1 MIKIKSLCI
10 KGFRGIKQELSLELN
25 SKSALLFGDNGSGKS
40 SITDA
45 IEWFYKDSIEHLSSD
60 EIDRKGGLT
69 ALRNT
74 FIADTEKSSAE
85 INFTDASLDSQKSIS
100 LKKSNL
106 EVDNSNTSDTF
117 VKYIESSKNENL
129 ILRYGDFTNF
139 VLSTKKEKLDS
150 LSKVIGFADVS
161 NIRGVLKKAVNE
173 VKSSL
178 KSKNYDNEISQ
189 REGQIMTSLNERVVS
204 DEQYVNKINEI
215 IKPLGTLGLEKDV
228 TKLEEIDN
236 ILSLFKKFDD
246 SAVIEQRAYYSD
258 VISKIND
265 LQNRINNLLDLYEKY
280 YQLFQKIV
288 QDVETLKKIALG
300 ILWNEGLRVLKGSI
314 IEKDE
319 CPLCFQPKSREEL
332 MREIELRLKT
342 LESIEKEK
350 SQLDETKKIVQK
362 ALDEIK
368 NVIAGVQTNNYFGSE
383 GNQDIRDFVKSIT
396 EYISSI
402 SQGLGVDILKEQR
415 IKTKDEIMFDLS
427 KLNRT
432 SVFCQKRNEVLF
444 SQIKGNKILEIQDKI
459 TLSRQAYY
467 EKKRLKKEK
476 EVLEKQKT
484 SLETIYNAF
493 IQKQKEELEVFINI
507 FSKEINEYYQYT
519 HPGEKMENI
528 EIKITEK
535 EDELTGITIEFQF
548 FDKRVSPPQKYL
560 SESHLNSLGI
570 ALFLT
575 SVKAFNKE
583 NHFFILDD
591 IISSFD
597 SNHRKRLSD
606 LLMEKFSDYQIFV
619 MTHEKNWFD
628 YMKNLVRGKVE
639 WIINVINWNESKG
652 AYLNETLVDLKR
664 IIEQRLIDNDKT
676 GLGNIIRIYLE
687 GLLKEISEEIEVY
700 VKYRSNETNEDRM
713 CNELLSELKSKTNK
727 QLCKGIFESIID
739 KMISSVFIGNKD
751 SHDSSFDP
759 SIGECRAFWQEVL
772 ELEKLFRHSVCNTII
787 STKYYDKIEK
797 KIRCQC
803 GNFSYDWKN

>member
-10 KGFRGIKQELSLELN
+10 KGFRGVKEGLSLELN

-60 EIDRKGGLT
+60 EIDRKRGLT

-74 FIADTEKSSAE
+74 FIADTEKSLVE
-85 INFTDASLDSQKSIS
+85 INFTNSNLDSQKSIS

-106 EVDNSNTSDTF
+106 EVENSNNSDAL
-117 VKYIESSKNENL
+117 VEYIESSKNENL
-129 ILRYGDFTNF
+129 TLRYKDLTGF

-150 LSKVIGFADVS
+150 LSRVIGFADIS
-161 NIRGVLKKAVNE
+161 NIRGVLKKAANE

-189 REGQIMTSLNERVVS
+189 REGQIMTSLNERIVS

-215 IKPLGTLGLEKDV
+215 IKPLGLEKDV
-228 TKLEEIDN
+228 TKLEDIDN
-236 ILSLFKKFDD
+236 ILSLFKKSDD

-265 LQNRINNLLDLYEKY
+265 LQNRMNNLLDLYEKY
-280 YQLFQKIV
+280 YQSFQKIV
-288 QDVETLKKIALG
+288 QDVETLKKIALNK
-300 ILWNEGLRVLKGSI
+300 LWTEGLNVLKGSI

-319 CPLCFQPKSREEL
+319 CPLCFQKKDREEL
-332 MREIELRLKT
+332 IKEIELRLKT
-342 LESIEKEK
+342 LESIKKEK
-350 SQLDETKKIVQK
+350 SQLDETKKSVED

-368 NVIAGVQTNNYFGSE
+368 NVIVGVQTNKYFSSE

-402 SQGLGVDILKEQR
+402 SQELGVDILKEQR
-415 IKTKDEIMFDLS
+415 IKTRDEIIFDMA
-427 KLNRT
+427 KLNET
-432 SVFCQKRNEVLF
+432 AVFCQKRNEVLL
-444 SQIKGNKILEIQDKI
+444 SQIKGSKILEIQDKI

-467 EKKRLKKEK
+467 DIKRLKKEK
-476 EVLEKQKT
+476 EILEKQKS
-484 SLETIYNAF
+484 SLEIIYNAF
-493 IQKQKEELEVFINI
+493 VQKQKEELEAFINA
-507 FSKEINEYYQYT
+507 FSKEIDEYYQYM

-535 EDELTGITIEFQF
+535 EDELTGITLEIQF

-606 LLMEKFSDYQIFV
+606 LLMEKFLDYQIFV
-619 MTHEKNWFD
+619 MTHERNWFD
-628 YMKNLVRGKVE
+628 YMKNLVRGKVD

-652 AYLNETLVDLKR
+652 AHLDETLVDIKR
-664 IIEQRLIDNDKT
+664 IIEQKLSDNDKT
-676 GLGNIIRIYLE
+676 GLGNLMRKYLE
-687 GLLKEISEEIEVY
+687 KLLKEISEEIEVY
-700 VKYRSNETNEDRM
+700 VKYRSNELNEARM
-713 CNELLSELKSKTNK
+713 SSELLSELKSKINK
-727 QLCKGIFESIID
+727 QPSKEIFEPII
-739 KMISSVFIGNKD
+739 KKIISSVFIVNRD
-751 SHDSSFDP
+751 SHDSSFNP
-759 SIGECRAFWQEVL
+759 SIGDCRAFWQDVVS
-772 ELEKLFRHSVCNTII
+772 LEKLFYCEKCNKPI
-787 STKYYDKIEK
+787 SKRYYDNVDK
-797 KIRCQC
+797 KIRSKC
-803 GNFSYDWKN
+803 GHLKYDWNN

>member
-10 KGFRGIKQELSLELN
+10 EGFRGAKKELSLELN
-25 SKSALLFGDNGSGKS
+25 SKSPLLFGDNGSGKS

-45 IEWFYKDSIEHLSSD
+45 IEWFYNDSIEHLSSD

-74 FIADTEKSSAE
+74 FIADTEKVSVE
-85 INFTDASLDSQKSIS
+85 INFTDSSLDSQKSIS

-106 EVDNSNTSDTF
+106 EVENSNNSDAF
-117 VKYIESSKNENL
+117 VEYIGSSKNENL
-129 ILRYGDFTNF
+129 ILRYGDLTDF

-150 LSKVIGFADVS
+150 LSKVIGFADIS

-204 DEQYVNKINEI
+204 EEQYVNKINEI
-215 IKPLGTLGLEKDV
+215 IKPLELGQDV
-228 TKLEEIDN
+228 IKLEDIDN

-246 SAVIEQRAYYSD
+246 SVVIEQRAYYSD

-265 LQNRINNLLDLYEKY
+265 LQNRINNLLDLYDKY
-280 YQLFQKIV
+280 YQVFQKII
-288 QDVETLKKIALG
+288 QDVEILKKIALNK
-300 ILWNEGLRVLKGSI
+300 LWIEGLNVLKGSI
-314 IEKDE
+314 IEKDK
-319 CPLCFQPKSREEL
+319 CPLCFQKKDRDEL
-332 MREIELRLKT
+332 IKEIELRLKT
-342 LESIEKEK
+342 LESIKKEK

-368 NVIAGVQTNNYFGSE
+368 NVIVGIQTNKYFSSE
-383 GNQDIRDFVKSIT
+383 ENQDIRDFVKSIT

-402 SQGLGVDILKEQR
+402 SQDLGVDILKEQR
-415 IKTKDEIMFDLS
+415 IKAKDEIMFNMA
-427 KLNRT
+427 KLNET
-432 SVFCQKRNEVLF
+432 SVFCQKRNEFLF
-444 SQIKGNKILEIQDKI
+444 SQIKGSKILEIQDKI
-459 TLSRQAYY
+459 ILSRQAYY
-467 EKKRLKKEK
+467 DIKRLKKEK
-476 EVLEKQKT
+476 EILEKQNS
-484 SLETIYNAF
+484 SLEIIYNAF
-493 IQKQKEELEVFINI
+493 VQKQKEELEAFING
-507 FSKEINEYYQYT
+507 FSKEIDEYYQYM

-535 EDELTGITIEFQF
+535 EDELTGITLEFQF

-597 SNHRKRLSD
+597 SNHRKWLSD

-619 MTHEKNWFD
+619 MTHERNWFD
-628 YMKNLVRGKVE
+628 YMKNLVRGKVD
-639 WIINVINWNESKG
+639 WVINLINWNESKG
-652 AYLNETLVDLKR
+652 AHLNETLIDLKR
-664 IIEQRLIDNDKT
+664 IIEQKLIDNDQT

-700 VKYRSNETNEDRM
+700 VKYHSNETNEDRM
-713 CNELLSELKSKTNK
+713 SNELLSELKSKTNK
-727 QLCKGIFESIID
+727 QPCKDIFGPIID

-751 SHDSSFDP
+751 SHDSSFAP

-787 STKYYDKIEK
+787 STKYYDKVEK
-797 KIRCQC
+797 KIRCKC
-803 GNFSYDWKN
+803 GKLKYNWRN

>member
-10 KGFRGIKQELSLELN
+10 KGFRGVKKELSLELN
-25 SKSALLFGDNGSGKS
+25 FKSALLFGDNGSGKS

-45 IEWFYKDSIEHLSSD
+45 IEWLYKDSVRHLSSD

-69 ALRNT
+69 ALRNI
-74 FIADTEKSSAE
+74 FIADIEKSSVE
-85 INFTDASLDSQKSIS
+85 ISFTDGSLDSQKSIS
-100 LKKSNL
+100 LKKSNP
-106 EVDNSNTSDTF
+106 EVENSNNSDAF
-117 VKYIESSKNENL
+117 VEYIESSKNENL
-129 ILRYGDFTNF
+129 ILRYRDLTDF

-204 DEQYVNKINEI
+204 EEQYVNKINEI
-215 IKPLGTLGLEKDV
+215 IKPLGLEKDV
-228 TKLEEIDN
+228 TKLEDIDN
-236 ILSLFKKFDD
+236 ILSLFKKSDD
-246 SAVIEQRAYYSD
+246 SVVIEQRAYYSD

-280 YQLFQKIV
+280 YQSFQKIV
-288 QDVETLKKIALG
+288 QDVETLKKIALNK
-300 ILWNEGLRVLKGSI
+300 LWTEGLNVLKGSI

-319 CPLCFQPKSREEL
+319 CPLCFQKKDREEL
-332 MREIELRLKT
+332 IKEIELRLKT
-342 LESIEKEK
+342 LESIKKEK
-350 SQLDETKKIVQK
+350 SQLDETKKSVED

-368 NVIAGVQTNNYFGSE
+368 NVIVGVQTNKYFSSK

-402 SQGLGVDILKEQR
+402 SQELGVDILKEQR
-415 IKTKDEIMFDLS
+415 IKTRDKIIFDMA
-427 KLNRT
+427 KLNET
-432 SVFCQKRNEVLF
+432 SVFCQKRNEVLL
-444 SQIKGNKILEIQDKI
+444 SQIKGSKILEIQDKI
-459 TLSRQAYY
+459 TLSRQAYHDI
-467 EKKRLKKEK
+467 KRLKKEK
-476 EVLEKQKT
+476 EVLEKQKS
-484 SLETIYNAF
+484 SLEIIYNAF
-493 IQKQKEELEVFINI
+493 VQKQKEELEAFINV
-507 FSKEINEYYQYT
+507 FSKEIDEYYQYM

-535 EDELTGITIEFQF
+535 EDELTGITLEFQF
-548 FDKRVSPPQKYL
+548 FDKSVSPPQKYL

-597 SNHRKRLSD
+597 LNHRKRLSD
-606 LLMEKFSDYQIFV
+606 LLMEKFLDYQIFV
-619 MTHEKNWFD
+619 MTHERNWFD
-628 YMKNLVRGKVE
+628 YMKNLVRGKVD
-639 WIINVINWNESKG
+639 WIINVVNWNESKG
-652 AYLNETLVDLKR
+652 AHLNETLVDLKR

-700 VKYRSNETNEDRM
+700 VKYRSNEINEDRM
-713 CNELLSELKSKTNK
+713 SNELLSELKSKTNK
-727 QLCKGIFESIID
+727 QPCKDIFGPIID

-759 SIGECRAFWQEVL
+759 SIGECRAFWQDVL
-772 ELEKLFRHSVCNTII
+772 ELEKLFRHDVCNTII
-787 STKYYDKIEK
+787 STKYYDKVEK
-797 KIRCQC
+797 KIRCKC

>member
-10 KGFRGIKQELSLELN
+10 KGFRGVKKELSLELN
-25 SKSALLFGDNGSGKS
+25 SKSPLLFGDNGSGKS

-45 IEWFYKDSIEHLSSD
+45 IEWFYEDSVGHLSSD

-74 FIADTEKSSAE
+74 FIEDSEKSSVE
-85 INFTDASLDSQKSIS
+85 INFTNGSLDSQKSIS
-100 LKKSNL
+100 LKKSKP
-106 EVDNSNTSDTF
+106 EVENSNNSDAF
-117 VKYIESSKNENL
+117 VEYIESSKNENI
-129 ILRYGDFTNF
+129 ILRYRDLTDF

-150 LSKVIGFADVS
+150 LSKVIGFADIS

-173 VKSSL
+173 VKTSL

-189 REGQIMTSLNERVVS
+189 REGQIMISLNERVVS

-215 IKPLGTLGLEKDV
+215 IKPLGLEKDMA
-228 TKLEEIDN
+228 KLKDIDN
-236 ILSLFKKFDD
+236 ILFLLKKSDD
-246 SAVIEQRAYYSD
+246 SPVIEQRAYYSD

-265 LQNRINNLLDLYEKY
+265 LQNRINNLLNLYEKY
-280 YQLFQKIV
+280 FQLFQKIV
-288 QDVETLKKIALG
+288 QDVENLKKIALNK
-300 ILWNEGLRVLKGSI
+300 LWTEGLNVLKGSI

-319 CPLCFQPKSREEL
+319 CPLCFQKKDREEL
-332 MREIELRLKT
+332 IKEIELRLKT
-342 LESIEKEK
+342 LESIKKEK
-350 SQLDETKKIVQK
+350 SQLDETKKIVED

-368 NVIAGVQTNNYFGSE
+368 NVIVGVRTNKYFSSE

-396 EYISSI
+396 EYILSI
-402 SQGLGVDILKEQR
+402 SQELGVDILKEQR
-415 IKTKDEIMFDLS
+415 IETRDEIIFDMAR
-427 KLNRT
+427 LNET
-432 SVFCQKRNEVLF
+432 LEFCQKRNEVLL
-444 SQIKGNKILEIQDKI
+444 SKIKGSKILEIQDKI

-467 EKKRLKKEK
+467 DIKRLKKEK
-476 EVLEKQKT
+476 EVLEKQKS
-484 SLETIYNAF
+484 SLEIIYNAF
-493 IQKQKEELEVFINI
+493 VQKQKEELEAFINA
-507 FSKEINEYYQYT
+507 FSKDIDEYYQYM

-535 EDELTGITIEFQF
+535 EDELTGITLEFQF
-548 FDKRVSPPQKYL
+548 FDKKVSPPQKYL

-597 SNHRKRLSD
+597 LNHRKRLSD
-606 LLMEKFSDYQIFV
+606 LLMEKFLDYQIFV
-619 MTHEKNWFD
+619 MTHERNWFD
-628 YMKNLVRGKVE
+628 YMKNMVRGKVD
-639 WIINVINWNESKG
+639 WIINVVNWNESKG
-652 AYLNETLVDLKR
+652 AHLNETLVDLKR

-687 GLLKEISEEIEVY
+687 GLLKEISEEIGVY
-700 VKYRSNETNEDRM
+700 VKYRSNEINEDRM
-713 CNELLSELKSKTNK
+713 SNELLSELKSKTNK
-727 QLCKGIFESIID
+727 QPCKNIFGTIID

-759 SIGECRAFWQEVL
+759 SIGECRAFWQDVL
-772 ELEKLFRHSVCNTII
+772 KLEELFRHDVCNTII
-787 STKYYDKIEK
+787 STKYYDKVEK
-797 KIRCQC
+797 KIRCKC
-803 GNFSYDWKN
+803 GKFSYDWKN

>member
-10 KGFRGIKQELSLELN
+10 KGFRGVKKELSLELN
-25 SKSALLFGDNGSGKS
+25 SKSPLLFGDNGSGKS

-45 IEWFYKDSIEHLSSD
+45 IEWFYEDSVGHLSSD

-74 FIADTEKSSAE
+74 FIEDSEKSSVE
-85 INFTDASLDSQKSIS
+85 INFTNGSLDSQKSIS
-100 LKKSNL
+100 LKKSKP
-106 EVDNSNTSDTF
+106 EVENSNNSDAF
-117 VKYIESSKNENL
+117 VEYIESSKNENL
-129 ILRYGDFTNF
+129 ILRYRDLTDF

-150 LSKVIGFADVS
+150 LSKVIGFADIS

-173 VKSSL
+173 VKTSL

-189 REGQIMTSLNERVVS
+189 REGQIMISLNERIVS

-215 IKPLGTLGLEKDV
+215 IKPLGLEKDMA
-228 TKLEEIDN
+228 KLEEMDN
-236 ILSLFKKFDD
+236 ILFLLKKSDD
-246 SAVIEQRAYYSD
+246 SPVIEQRAYYSD

-280 YQLFQKIV
+280 YQSFQKIV
-288 QDVETLKKIALG
+288 QDVETLKKIALNK
-300 ILWNEGLRVLKGSI
+300 LWTEGLNVLKGSI

-319 CPLCFQPKSREEL
+319 CPLCFQKKDREEL
-332 MREIELRLKT
+332 IKEIELRLKT
-342 LESIEKEK
+342 LESIKKEK
-350 SQLDETKKIVQK
+350 SQLDETKKIVED

-368 NVIAGVQTNNYFGSE
+368 NVIVGVQTNKYFSSE

-396 EYISSI
+396 EYILSI
-402 SQGLGVDILKEQR
+402 SQELGVDILKEQR
-415 IKTKDEIMFDLS
+415 IKTRDEIIFDMA
-427 KLNRT
+427 KLNET
-432 SVFCQKRNEVLF
+432 LEFCQKRNEVLL
-444 SQIKGNKILEIQDKI
+444 SKIKGSKILEIQDKI

-467 EKKRLKKEK
+467 DIKRLKKEK
-476 EVLEKQKT
+476 EVLEKQKS
-484 SLETIYNAF
+484 SLEIIYNAF
-493 IQKQKEELEVFINI
+493 VQKQKEELEAFINA
-507 FSKEINEYYQYT
+507 FSKDIDGYYQYM

-535 EDELTGITIEFQF
+535 EDELTGITLEFQF

-597 SNHRKRLSD
+597 LNHRKRLSD
-606 LLMEKFSDYQIFV
+606 LLIEKFLDYQIFV
-619 MTHEKNWFD
+619 MTHERNWFD
-628 YMKNLVRGKVE
+628 YLKNLVRGNVD

-652 AYLNETLVDLKR
+652 AHLNETLVDLKR
-664 IIEQRLIDNDKT
+664 IIEQRLIDNDKA

-700 VKYRSNETNEDRM
+700 VKYRSNEINEDRM
-713 CNELLSELKSKTNK
+713 SNELLSELKSKINK
-727 QLCKGIFESIID
+727 QPCKDIFGPIID

-759 SIGECRAFWQEVL
+759 SIGECRAFWQDVL
-772 ELEKLFRHSVCNTII
+772 KLEELFRHNVCNTII
-787 STKYYDKIEK
+787 STKYYDKVEK
-797 KIRCQC
+797 KIGCKC
-803 GNFSYDWKN
+803 GELFYDWKN